1 MQMLWSDVKYAV
13 RMWSRSPGFVAV
25 ATLTLALGIGAN
37 TTMFTIVN
45 ATLLRP
51 LPLPEAGRLMV
62 LWQSQIKD
70 PTDYNIVSLPN
81 YRDWLARSTSFAN
94 IALFDSAGRGYN
106 LTSNGEPEQVSGLRV
121 TASFFKVLGV
131 APMLGRTFLPEEEDA
146 GRDRVVV
153 LSYGLWMR
161 RYGADRSLV
170 GKTISIDG
178 QAYVVAG
185 VMPATFQF
193 QFWSGE
199 RQLWVPAGWTLGD
212 QERGSNS
219 FIAIARLKPGVTFQ
233 RASSEMD
240 VIGRAL
246 AAENPQNNAGQ
257 TVRLEPLSESGL
269 EDLRPALRAMLAVVG
284 FVLLIACV
292 NVANLM
298 LARGA
303 VRSRE
308 LAIRCAI
315 GASRGRIV
323 RQLLTESVVL
333 ALAGGLCGLFLA
345 VWGTTLLVP
354 ILPGSLKYV
363 PLRPLEQI
371 GIDKPVLLFTSAV
384 TLVSGILFGLA
395 PALAAFRS
403 DLNQPLKDSARG
415 STGGGRSRLR
425 HGLVAAEV
433 ALTLL
438 VLAGAGVM
446 IASVAR
452 LLNVDPGLDPKNVL
466 VMEMSQ
472 PQENLYY
479 GPPTHL
485 QFCQDLDSQ
494 VAGVP
499 GVQSVSAI
507 AHLPL
512 SGGGAGRG
520 IAIEGRPDP
529 GPENRP
535 GAGYSVACPN
545 ILRTLGIP
553 LRAGREFTEQDTVGA
568 PAVVLINES
577 MAKRFWPN
585 ENAIGKRF
593 QIGST
598 VDANAE
604 WCTVVGVFADI
615 RHAGLDRPA
624 RPLFFRPYNQAGWP
638 FMSIVTKT
646 ASAPAGFITPVKK
659 ALRLIEPNQPVS
671 FVETMENVI
680 GDSVS
685 SRRFPMILLSLFAL
699 LALGLSAVGIAG
711 VVGYS
716 VVQRTKEIGIRVAL
730 GARPADVL
738 RLVIGHSLSWTLL
751 GVGAGLA
758 ASFGLLRYLS
768 TMVYDVKPT
777 DPFVLGSVSSLL
789 VAVALAAAYL
799 PARRAA
805 RVDPVSAL
813 RQE

>member
-13 RMWSRSPGFVAV
+13 RMWSRSPGFAAV
-25 ATLTLALGIGAN
+25 AALTLALGIGAN
-37 TTMFTIVN
+37 TTMFSIVN

-51 LPLPEAGRLMV
+51 LPFPESDRLMLV
-62 LWQSQIKD
+62 WQAQVKD
-70 PTDYNIVSLPN
+70 PNDYNIVSLPN
-81 YRDWLARSTSFAN
+81 YRDWLARNTSFAN

-131 APMLGRTFLPEEEDA
+131 APMLGRTFLPEEEQP

-153 LSYGLWMR
+153 LSYGLWAR

-178 QAYVVAG
+178 QAYTVAG

-199 RQLWVPAGWTLGD
+199 RQLWVPAGWTVGD
-212 QERGSNS
+212 QDRGSNS
-219 FIAIARLKPGVTFQ
+219 FIAIGRLKPGVTFEK
-233 RASSEMD
+233 ASAEMD

-246 AAENPQNNAGQ
+246 AAENPENNAGE
-257 TVRLEPLSESGL
+257 TVRLEPLSKAGL
-269 EDLRPALRAMLAVVG
+269 EDLKPTLTAMLAVVG

-333 ALAGGLCGLFLA
+333 SALGGITGLFLA
-345 VWGTTLLVP
+345 VWGTTFLAP
-354 ILPGSLKYV
+354 ILPGSLKYA

-371 GIDKPVLLFTSAV
+371 AIDKSVLLFTSAV
-384 TLVSGILFGLA
+384 TLASGILFGLA
-395 PALAAFRS
+395 PAIAAFRS

-433 ALTLL
+433 ALTLV

-452 LLNVDPGLDPKNVL
+452 LLNVAPGLDPRNVL
-466 VMEMSQ
+466 VMAMSQ

-479 GPPTHL
+479 GPPEHL
-485 QFCQDLDSQ
+485 QFCQSLDAQ
-494 VAGVP
+494 VGGVA

-507 AHLPL
+507 GHLPL
-512 SGGGAGRG
+512 GGGSAGRG
-520 IAIEGRPDP
+520 IAIEGHPDP
-529 GPENRP
+529 GPGNRP
-535 GAGYSVACPN
+535 GANYSVACPG

-553 LRAGREFTEQDTVGA
+553 LRAGREFTQQDAVGA
-568 PAVVLINES
+568 PPVVLISES
-577 MAKRFWPN
+577 MAKQFWPG
-585 ENAIGKRF
+585 EQAVGKRF

-598 VDANAE
+598 VDEKAE

-615 RHAGLDRPA
+615 HHSGLDRPA
-624 RPLFFRPYNQAGWP
+624 RPLFLRPFSQAGWP
-638 FMSIVTKT
+638 FMAIVVKT
-646 ASAPAGFITPVKK
+646 ASAPAGFVAPVKQ
-659 ALRLIEPNQPVS
+659 AMRVVEPNQPVTS
-671 FVETMENVI
+671 VDTMENVI

-685 SRRFPMILLSLFAL
+685 SRRFPMIVLSLFAL

-768 TMVYDVKPT
+768 TMVYDIKPT
-777 DPFVLGSVSSLL
+777 DPVVLGSVSSLL
-789 VAVALAAAYL
+789 VTVALAAAYL

>member
-1 MQMLWSDVKYAV
+1 M
-13 RMWSRSPGFVAV
+13 
-25 ATLTLALGIGAN
+25 
-37 TTMFTIVN
+37 
-45 ATLLRP
+45 
-51 LPLPEAGRLMV
+51 
-62 LWQSQIKD
+62 
-70 PTDYNIVSLPN
+70 
-81 YRDWLARSTSFAN
+81 
-94 IALFDSAGRGYN
+94 
-106 LTSNGEPEQVSGLRV
+106 
-121 TASFFKVLGV
+121 
-131 APMLGRTFLPEEEDA
+131 
-146 GRDRVVV
+146 VV
-153 LSYGLWMR
+153 LSYGLWTR

-178 QAYVVAG
+178 QAYTVAG

-199 RQLWVPAGWTLGD
+199 RQLWVPAGWTVGD
-212 QERGSNS
+212 QDRGSNS
-219 FIAIARLKPGVTFQ
+219 FIAIGRLKPGVTME
-233 RASSEMD
+233 RAASEMD
-240 VIGRAL
+240 VVGRAL
-246 AAENPQNNAGQ
+246 AAANPSSNAGE
-257 TVRLEPLSESGL
+257 TVRLQAMSQAGL
-269 EDLRPALRAMLAVVG
+269 EDLRPALTTMLAVVG
-284 FVLLIACV
+284 LVMLIACV

-315 GASRGRIV
+315 GASRWRIV

-333 ALAGGLCGLFLA
+333 ALLGGVAGLFLA
-345 VWGTTLLVP
+345 VWGTTLLAP
-354 ILPGSLKYV
+354 ILPGNLKYA
-363 PLRPLEQI
+363 PMRPLEQI
-371 GIDKPVLLFTSAV
+371 GIDKPVLLFTFAI
-384 TLVSGILFGLA
+384 TLLSGILFGLA

-415 STGGGRSRLR
+415 STDSGRSRLR

-438 VLAGAGVM
+438 VLAGAGAM
-446 IASVAR
+446 IVSVAR

-466 VMEMSQ
+466 VMGMSQ

-479 GPPTHL
+479 GPPAHL
-485 QFCQDLDSQ
+485 RFCDDLDQAVGSL
-494 VAGVP
+494 P
-499 GVQSVSAI
+499 GVTSVSAI

-512 SGGGAGRG
+512 SGGSAGRG

-553 LRAGREFTEQDTVGA
+553 LRAGREFTRQDSVGA

-577 MAKRFWPN
+577 MAKGFWPK
-585 ENAIGKRF
+585 EDAVGKRF

-598 VDANAE
+598 VDEKGE
-604 WCTVVGVFADI
+604 WCTIVGVFADI
-615 RHAGLDRPA
+615 HHSGLDRPA
-624 RPLFFRPYNQAGWP
+624 RPLFLRPFSQAGWP
-638 FMSIVTKT
+638 FLSIVTKT
-646 ASAPAGFITPVKK
+646 AAAPAGFVAPIKQ
-659 ALRLIEPNQPVS
+659 AMRMIEPTLPVTA
-671 FVETMENVI
+671 VDTMENVV

-685 SRRFPMILLSLFAL
+685 SRRFPMIVLSLFAL

-738 RLVIGHSLSWTLL
+738 RLVIGHSLAWTLL

-768 TMVYDVKPT
+768 TMVYGVTPT
-777 DPFVLGSVSSLL
+777 DPLVLGSVSSLL
-789 VAVALAAAYL
+789 VTVALAAAYL

-813 RQE
+813 HDPSSARPPPSPLAARTSFRPTIRHRLTRFD

>member
-1 MQMLWSDVKYAV
+1 MAEPKFGPTSERRMQMLWSDVKYAV

-25 ATLTLALGIGAN
+25 AALTLALGIGAN
-37 TTMFTIVN
+37 TTMFSIVN

-51 LPLPEAGRLMV
+51 LPLPESGRLMV
-62 LWQSQIKD
+62 LWQSQVKD

-185 VMPATFQF
+185 VMPPTFQF

-333 ALAGGLCGLFLA
+333 ALVGGLCGLFLA

-354 ILPGSLKYV
+354 ILPGSLKFV

-479 GPPTHL
+479 GPP
-485 QFCQDLDSQ
+485 
-494 VAGVP
+494 
-499 GVQSVSAI
+499 
-507 AHLPL
+507 
-512 SGGGAGRG
+512 
-520 IAIEGRPDP
+520 IEGRPDP

-553 LRAGREFTEQDTVGA
+553 LRAGREFTGQDTVGA

-615 RHAGLDRPA
+615 RHGGLDRPA
-624 RPLFFRPYNQAGWP
+624 RPLFFRPYSQAGWP

-646 ASAPAGFITPVKK
+646 ASAPAGFVTPVKR

-758 ASFGLLRYLS
+758 ASLGLLRYLS
-768 TMVYDVKPT
+768 TMVYDVTPT
-777 DPFVLGSVSSLL
+777 DPLILGSVSSLL
-789 VAVALAAAYL
+789 VTVALAAAYL

-805 RVDPVSAL
+805 KVDPVSAL